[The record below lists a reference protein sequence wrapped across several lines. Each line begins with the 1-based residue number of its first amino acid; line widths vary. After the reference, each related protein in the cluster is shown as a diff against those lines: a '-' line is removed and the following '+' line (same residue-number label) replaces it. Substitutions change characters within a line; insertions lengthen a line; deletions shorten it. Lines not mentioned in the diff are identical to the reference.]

1 MHDSIGAT
9 YLNCVNSVQVLENPK
24 ENLSNYIKLG
34 GTISVESNG
43 KTGTTFYMKFPLIAT
58 SV

>member
-43 KTGTTFYMKFPLIAT
+43 KTGTTFYMKFPF
-58 SV
+58 